1 MIYLYRES
9 TRSAY
14 MYALAISGQHN
25 KVMIDLETL
34 FNENTIDKNSL
45 GKSIF
50 HMCMMSALKSEKY
63 EDVIE
68 INEKMKKLGIKSTAA
83 SLRGTII
90 AQNKRGDRNGFEN
103 LIQDAIEDNVTFDVN
118 VFLLASR
125 HYIPDVLANGKG
137 DIESMRKY
145 LRRLSEEKPGISYE
159 ALELSKSLRDCLRE
173 ENRRPSK
180 MKSQIVIEKL
190 KKEYWRQAMIDAINL
205 SKVLK

>member
-1 MIYLYRES
+1 
-9 TRSAY
+9 

-25 KVMIDLETL
+25 KVMTDLETL
-34 FNENTIDKNSL
+34 LNENTIDKHSL

-50 HMCMMSALKSEKY
+50 NMCIMSALKSEKY

-68 INEKMKKLGIKSTAA
+68 INEKMKKLGIESTAA
-83 SLRGTII
+83 SLQGTII
-90 AQNKRGDRNGFEN
+90 AQKKMGDHTGFEN
-103 LIQDAIEDNVTFDVN
+103 VIQDAIEDNVAFDMN

-125 HYIPDVLANGKG
+125 HYIPDIIVNGKG
-137 DIESMRKY
+137 DIEGMRKY
-145 LRRLSEEKPGISYE
+145 LRKISEEKPDISYE

-173 ENRRPSK
+173 ENRKPSK

-205 SKVLK
+205 SKALK